1 MGSTLTLCLCST
13 KLCKLPNLPLPQF
26 PHPLKGG
33 YEGPFLRERIKVRQ
47 VAQMVK
53 NPSTMRETQV

>member
-47 VAQMVK
+47 V
-53 NPSTMRETQV
+53 ETA